1 MHRYA
6 TTLVRA
12 NIPAKVVGRKVY
24 SNFNNAAA
32 NRLEVVEDH
41 RASMNESSD
50 QWILKRRHE
59 DLSLTVRASW
69 SLYIQFYT
77 VFLTVSV
84 VGLGWVLTRPADAPI
99 VPRAKHVLAI
109 VFVIQTLLTAI
120 TSGAMALYTLR
131 VAHDQEDIENC
142 LVQSHAAARPS
153 CGPAVPASLAQWAG
167 WFNCAAMI
175 AMAALWLY
183 VGFIC

>member
-1 MHRYA
+1 MRCHSVA
-6 TTLVRA
+6 CVRSNYSA
-12 NIPAKVVGRKVY
+12 FKTRKN
-24 SNFNNAAA
+24 SAQFSLNGHFTWHNH
-32 NRLEVVEDH
+32 E
-41 RASMNESSD
+41 ASMKESSD
-50 QWILKRRHE
+50 EWILKRRHE

-99 VPRAKHVLAI
+99 VPHAKHVLAI

-153 CGPAVPASLAQWAG
+153 CGPAVPGSLARLAG
-167 WFNCAAMI
+167 WSNCAAML